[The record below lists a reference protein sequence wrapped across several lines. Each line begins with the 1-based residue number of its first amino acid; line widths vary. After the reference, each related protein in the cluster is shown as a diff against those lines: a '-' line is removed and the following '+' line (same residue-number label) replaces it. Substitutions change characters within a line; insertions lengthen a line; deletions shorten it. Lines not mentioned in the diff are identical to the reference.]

1 MLFGMILISSSL
13 AVIFGC
19 ALLVVSVMLGRA
31 KKYTTEALAR
41 YSRIIDLEGEQ
52 ATLQT
57 TNRRLH
63 GETMASQQRAAQEHA
78 RLMQQYRGAEAA
90 FLENDNKVRA
100 ALAAEYTAALARYRD
115 LQNEIA
121 VAEDSLEDISF
132 GIYKPHFT
140 FQTPEEYKARIE
152 LLRGRQRDL
161 VRQGGATQCPIP
173 WTVNNSKTEGKRM
186 IRLHSKL
193 TLRAFNGECE
203 AAIANISW
211 NNAQT
216 MERRVRKAYADIN
229 KLGDVDNNT
238 ITGPYFMLK
247 IEELRI
253 TQEYEQKRYEV
264 REEQRRI
271 REQIREEERTQ
282 KEIENA
288 LTESASDEKKYSA
301 AVARARDEATEAMGV
316 KLEKLTEQISRFEA
330 KLDEARRKKEKAIAR
345 AQLTKSGFVYVIS
358 NFGSFG
364 EKVFKIGM
372 TRRLE
377 PMDRIYEL
385 SGASVPFPFD
395 LHAMLYSDDAPGLEN
410 ELHRLFHGRR
420 LNKVNARREFFH
432 DVALEEI
439 EGFVRTKGL
448 SAQFMQIPE
457 AREYRQTLAMRE
469 QLQKVPP
476 GSEARFPVQL
486 FPAESASVG
495 D

>member
-1 MLFGMILISSSL
+1 MLFGMIPISSAL

-19 ALLVVSVMLGRA
+19 ALAVVSVLFARA
-31 KKYTTEALAR
+31 KKYTAAALAR

-52 ATLQT
+52 ATLEAA
-57 TNRRLH
+57 NRRLH
-63 GETMASQQRAAQEHA
+63 DEMMASQQRAVQEHA
-78 RLMQQYRGAEAA
+78 RLVQQYRDAEAA

-100 ALAAEYTAALARYRD
+100 ALVAEYTTALARYQD
-115 LQNEIA
+115 LQKEIA

-140 FQTPEEYKARIE
+140 FQTPEEYKAKIE
-152 LLRGRQRDL
+152 ILRTQQRDL
-161 VRQGGATQCPIP
+161 VRQDGATQCPVA

-193 TLRAFNGECE
+193 ILRAFNGECE
-203 AAIANISW
+203 AAIAKISW

-216 MERRVRKAYADIN
+216 MEQRVRKAFADIN
-229 KLGDVDNNT
+229 KLGDVENIT
-238 ITGPYFMLK
+238 ITDLYFMLK
-247 IEELRI
+247 IEELKM
-253 TQEYEQKRYEV
+253 TQEHEQKRYEV
-264 REEQRRI
+264 REEQRRV

-288 LTESASDEKKYSA
+288 LAESASDEEKYSA
-301 AVARARDEATEAMGV
+301 AVARARDEATQAMGA
-316 KLEKLTEQISRFEA
+316 KLEKLTEQISKFEA

-395 LHAMLYSDDAPGLEN
+395 LHAMLYSDDAPGLEH
-410 ELHRLFHGRR
+410 EIHRLFQGRR
-420 LNKVNARREFFH
+420 LNKGN
-432 DVALEEI
+432 
-439 EGFVRTKGL
+439 
-448 SAQFMQIPE
+448 
-457 AREYRQTLAMRE
+457 
-469 QLQKVPP
+469 
-476 GSEARFPVQL
+476 
-486 FPAESASVG
+486 
-495 D
+495 